1 MSANGEEETL
11 PAGKGVLG
19 YLRRGWRA
27 CEERLN
33 DVNERYTFE
42 LNPEYRLKL
51 RKRCEIVYDDDDA
64 RRAGGRWID
73 SSIDRC
79 SI

>member
-1 MSANGEEETL
+1 
-11 PAGKGVLG
+11 
-19 YLRRGWRA
+19 
-27 CEERLN
+27 
-33 DVNERYTFE
+33 VNERYTFE

-51 RKRCEIVYDDDDA
+51 RKRCEIVYDDDA

-73 SSIDRC
+73 SSIDWC